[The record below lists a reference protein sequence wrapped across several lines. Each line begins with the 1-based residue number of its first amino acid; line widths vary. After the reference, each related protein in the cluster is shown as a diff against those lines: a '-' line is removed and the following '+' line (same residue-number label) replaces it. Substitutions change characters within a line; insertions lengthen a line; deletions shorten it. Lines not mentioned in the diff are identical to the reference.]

1 MTVFKIKQTFDN
13 RINVQYN
20 KKEISKMNEKKM
32 KPKKFLNAKGI
43 GPRFGFTLFMVLFII
58 LGAKTVFDTM
68 TNYNRA
74 LRDADAI
81 KMNET
86 RALANDLETRFAG
99 LYNTALSLKIITED
113 MINHVDISE
122 RNRDTLVNN
131 IRSFLDS
138 SDYIDGVGIYFEPNA
153 FDGKDA
159 SFVTNENKTGR
170 FTAYGFY
177 EAGQVKMDLSDD
189 PTDSDWY
196 NRPVQ
201 EKKNIVL
208 DPYVDQNGNFMTT
221 YAMPIM
227 KDGVP
232 VGAVIVDMEVEDLQV
247 SLKKMNEGKTE
258 EYSAIMSD
266 EGTFVAHSMDDSKIK
281 QNLVQLNPAYE
292 KHVASIQNDEELVFV
307 EMSTATGK
315 NSKIVFMPV
324 HIEGYDK
331 NWIFETVVAVSYFTR
346 GVVNQAI
353 ISVIISLLTML
364 FISVLMITLMNRRVI
379 RPLSII
385 EKALNKMSVYNLQ
398 LDKDA
403 KKSER
408 YVKLQDEIGSIM
420 RALGKL
426 HQGLTEIVTN
436 INSHSQN
443 TAATAEELTATAQST
458 ADVANDVAVAV
469 GNIADGATSQASD
482 TQRAAEDMESANR
495 TLEGMLVTLKDL
507 AAATDLIDEKKNEGN
522 RSLSELIDAVET
534 SSRAT
539 HEVND
544 LIIKTS
550 QSVDQISNAREMIQ
564 SISDQTNL
572 LALNAAIEAARA
584 GEAGKGFAVVAE
596 EIRKLAEQS
605 AGFTEEIR
613 KEIDEL
619 KENSEKAVSNMAEVS
634 EMFKSQNGK
643 LRETGEKFSDISEA
657 VERCNSIMVEIN
669 ESSIEIEEKNKSIV
683 HVIGNLSA
691 IAEENAATT
700 QEAAA
705 SVDTQVQAIG
715 DISQASENLA
725 EIATALQEE
734 VSRFSF

>member
-32 KPKKFLNAKGI
+32 KPKKFFNAKGI

-86 RALANDLETRFAG
+86 RALANNLETRFAG
-99 LYNTALSLKIITED
+99 LYNTALSLKIIAED
-113 MINHVDISE
+113 MVNHVDISE
-122 RNRDTLVNN
+122 RKRDTLVNN
-131 IRSFLDS
+131 IKSFLDS

-159 SFVTNENKTGR
+159 SFVTNDNKTGR

-177 EAGQVKMDLSDD
+177 ERGQHKVDISHD

-196 NRPVQ
+196 NRPIQ

-232 VGAVIVDMEVEDLQV
+232 VGAVIADMEVEDLQV

-292 KHVASIQNDEELVFV
+292 KHVASVQNDEELVFV

-331 NWIFETVVAVSYFTR
+331 NWIFETVVAVSFFTR
-346 GVVNQAI
+346 DVVNQAI
-353 ISVIISLLTML
+353 ISVIISLLTMF
-364 FISVLMITLMNRRVI
+364 FISVLMITLMNRTVI

-398 LDKDA
+398 LEKDS
-403 KKSER
+403 KKAER
-408 YVKLQDEIGSIM
+408 YMKLQDEIGSIM

-426 HQGLTEIVTN
+426 HQGLTEIVAN

-613 KEIDEL
+613 KELDEL

-669 ESSIEIEEKNKSIV
+669 ESSVEIEEKNKSIV

-691 IAEENAATT
+691 IAQENAATT

-734 VSRFSF
+734 VARFSF